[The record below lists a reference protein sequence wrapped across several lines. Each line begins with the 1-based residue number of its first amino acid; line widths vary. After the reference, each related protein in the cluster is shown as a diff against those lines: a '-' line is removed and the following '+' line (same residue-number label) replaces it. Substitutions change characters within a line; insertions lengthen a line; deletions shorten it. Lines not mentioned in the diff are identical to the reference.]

1 MTDTVEVVIKLD
13 KADLEAVRSM
23 GLNRTQEAVRKRVDS
38 AIQHGTVLPKG
49 HGRLIDESAILD
61 AIDVAIHFANKEGHE
76 YANAFENNGRWCAE
90 YNSIENMIAS
100 TPTIIQA
107 ESEDKE

>member
-1 MTDTVEVVIKLD
+1 M
-13 KADLEAVRSM
+13 
-23 GLNRTQEAVRKRVDS
+23 
-38 AIQHGTVLPKG
+38 
-49 HGRLIDESAILD
+49 IDESAILD

-100 TPTIIQA
+100 APTIIEA
-107 ESEDKE
+107 DKSCSTCKYSDEVDGSNCYECVKGMKNNYKADSEVE

>member
-1 MTDTVEVVIKLD
+1 MTDIVEVVVKIPKDYFEYIKTLD
-13 KADLEAVRSM
+13 KIGVGECFIDTVLDAFKD
-23 GLNRTQEAVRKRVDS
+23 
-38 AIQHGTVLPKG
+38 GTVLPEG

-100 TPTIIQA
+100 APTIIKADREAQ
-107 ESEDKE
+107 